1 MSQIVRLVST
11 MTLKRVQMQMD
22 YWQIA
27 MQIAAKKQK
36 EYIVRAHEKVSNK
49 LVYVDLQ
56 GKLKFAE

>member
-1 MSQIVRLVST
+1 